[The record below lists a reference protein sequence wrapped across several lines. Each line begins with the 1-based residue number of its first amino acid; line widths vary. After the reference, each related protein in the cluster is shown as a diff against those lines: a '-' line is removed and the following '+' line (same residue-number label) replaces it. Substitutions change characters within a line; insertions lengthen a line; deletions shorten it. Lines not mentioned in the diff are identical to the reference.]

1 MSFIIPNEAVLTE
14 SPTARQQFGTRID
27 VLDKVRVI
35 PLLPDDL
42 HITTEG
48 VAAYF
53 DVAIEAVKSLVK
65 DNRDELG
72 TNGYRV
78 LAGEELRS
86 LKALCGLSSQAR
98 SLALFDRRTLL
109 NVAML
114 LRDSEVARQV
124 RRYLLDSEQA
134 VRDIEEQALARREAG
149 GPLCWT
155 WSEACAIIRQR
166 YGVDWNTAT
175 LRRRLRTAGILKQS
189 LEPKAAYRS
198 MFWFT
203 GSAWEVHAHAVPELL
218 RQAVEIDRQLREFDG
233 IQMRLELD
241 TLRRLPAVPSAPLT

>member
-27 VLDKVRVI
+27 VLDKVRAI

-53 DVAIEAVKSLVK
+53 DVDSKTIEKLTER
-65 DNRDELG
+65 NRVELEA
-72 TNGYRV
+72 NGYRV
-78 LAGEELRS
+78 LAGPGLTDIKS
-86 LKALCGLSSQAR
+86 ACGIQSRAR

-166 YGVDWNTAT
+166 YGVDWSSAT
-175 LRRRLRTAGILKQS
+175 LRRRLRTAGILKQT

-203 GSAWEVHAHAVPELL
+203 GSAWEVHAHALPELL

-241 TLRRLPAVPSAPLT
+241 TLRRLPAVPSVPLA